1 MFDEICKA
9 FTWLHMEEVQVTYT
23 VAHKKTA
30 RGRRGEL
37 LIRTFE
43 RALKTV

>member
-23 VAHKKTA
+23 VAHKKPP
-30 RGRRGEL
+30 GGG
-37 LIRTFE
+37 
-43 RALKTV
+43 VGSC